1 MPQIEWRSEVE
12 RLRGIDVG
20 GVLIG
25 LIILG
30 VGVYYFLTNTLG
42 LPIPE
47 LDWDRVWPLFIIA
60 LGAGIVSANWLR
72 RKDGGSG
79 S

>member
-1 MPQIEWRSEVE
+1 VE

-30 VGVYYFLTNTLG
+30 VGVYYLLTNTLG
-42 LPIPE
+42 LAIPE

-60 LGAGIVSANWLR
+60 LGVGIVSSNWMR
-72 RKDGGSG
+72 RKSGGSG

>member
-1 MPQIEWRSEVE
+1 ME
-12 RLRGIDVG
+12 RLRGLDVG
-20 GVLIG
+20 GILFG

-42 LPIPE
+42 LAMPE

-60 LGAGIVSANWLR
+60 LGVGIVSSNLVR
-72 RKDGGSG
+72 RRNSG
-79 S
+79 PGA